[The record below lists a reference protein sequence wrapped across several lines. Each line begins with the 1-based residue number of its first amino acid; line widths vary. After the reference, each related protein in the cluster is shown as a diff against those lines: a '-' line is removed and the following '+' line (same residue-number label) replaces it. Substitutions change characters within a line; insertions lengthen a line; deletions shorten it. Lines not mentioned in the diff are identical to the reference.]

1 VRSPRA
7 SDARLETRATRARA
21 SVVVVVDVVI
31 AIAIGAAE

>member
-21 SVVVVVDVVI
+21 SVVVVVDVVV
-31 AIAIGAAE
+31 ATTIGAAK